1 MNLQIFLLFLFLKTK
16 NRIRNYSRLG
26 NDERFNNTQVDN
38 IMKINLDMK
47 RKMLLGQLESNISQH
62 MKLKHIKD
70 NNMFLKTEISY

>member
-1 MNLQIFLLFLFLKTK
+1 MLFLFLKTK

-47 RKMLLGQLESNISQH
+47 RKVLLNQLESNISQH
-62 MKLKHIKD
+62 MKLKLIKD
-70 NNMFLKTEISY
+70 NKYIFED